1 LPNEELTL
9 SILRNINTDKTQ
21 KTLSQELG
29 ISIGKV
35 NYVLKA
41 LIDKGLIKAESFFA
55 NKQKNQYRYLLTEQ
69 GIKEKI
75 ELTTMFINRKKAEYE
90 MLQKELAADS
100 LRWGEL
106 I

>member
-1 LPNEELTL
+1 MQNEELTL
-9 SILRNINTDKTQ
+9 SILRNIDTLKTQ

-35 NYVLKA
+35 NYVLNA

-55 NKQKNQYRYLLTEQ
+55 NKQKNQYRYLLTED

-75 ELTTMFINRKKAEYE
+75 ELTTKFIERKKAEYDV
-90 MLQKELAADS
+90 LVLELERYNEGI
-100 LRWGEL
+100 LK
-106 I
+106 